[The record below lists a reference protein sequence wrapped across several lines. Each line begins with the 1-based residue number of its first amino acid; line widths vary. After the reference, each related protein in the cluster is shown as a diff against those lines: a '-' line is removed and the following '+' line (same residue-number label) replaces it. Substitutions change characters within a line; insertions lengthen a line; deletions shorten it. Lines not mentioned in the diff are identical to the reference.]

1 LAIERR
7 STLHLRSIVLA
18 GIIGVSGTVWAHGD
32 SQDKKA
38 AAKPAHVG
46 SEEHRFGR
54 AGDPKKVTRTIRVG
68 MHDSMHFT
76 PGNLRV
82 KQGET
87 VRFIATNGGKVMH
100 EMVLGTMK
108 ELKEHAELM
117 KKFPEMEHNEPYMA
131 HVKPGGKETIVW
143 QFTKPG
149 EFYYACLIPGH
160 LEAGMIAK
168 ITVEPR

>member
-1 LAIERR
+1 
-7 STLHLRSIVLA
+7 
-18 GIIGVSGTVWAHGD
+18 
-32 SQDKKA
+32 
-38 AAKPAHVG
+38 
-46 SEEHRFGR
+46 
-54 AGDPKKVTRTIRVG
+54 
-68 MHDSMHFT
+68 MHFT